1 MTTCG
6 SPEQSSSE
14 PPLDRRH
21 PGWTDPGSL
30 RGKLGEVALV
40 RAALAPSVGAV
51 MGTCPSTSTLTFS
64 GQRGHDSATWGVRA
78 ESGLGRSSPRLVRRG
93 GADDTERRTSA
104 PEPELLGQSL
114 AARRALP
121 ATTPRW
127 RATSDGACGVMVRSA
142 VVLKNR
148 RDCRSRQETTLFCP
162 RRANPLTSRRCS
174 GPGRTR
180 GRLRKRR
187 PEGRPGRR
195 RGMSGADSKAETP
208 RGW

>member
-1 MTTCG
+1 VTTCG
-6 SPEQSSSE
+6 APEQSSSE

-64 GQRGHDSATWGVRA
+64 GQRGHERATWGVRA

-93 GADDTERRTSA
+93 GANDTERCTSA

-114 AARRALP
+114 AARR
-121 ATTPRW
+121 
-127 RATSDGACGVMVRSA
+127 SA
-142 VVLKNR
+142 ARNNV
-148 RDCRSRQETTLFCP
+148 TL
-162 RRANPLTSRRCS
+162 
-174 GPGRTR
+174 
-180 GRLRKRR
+180 
-187 PEGRPGRR
+187 EGNLR
-195 RGMSGADSKAETP
+195 RGVRGHGQIRCRAQEPSRLQKSTGDNPVLSTSG
-208 RGW
+208 